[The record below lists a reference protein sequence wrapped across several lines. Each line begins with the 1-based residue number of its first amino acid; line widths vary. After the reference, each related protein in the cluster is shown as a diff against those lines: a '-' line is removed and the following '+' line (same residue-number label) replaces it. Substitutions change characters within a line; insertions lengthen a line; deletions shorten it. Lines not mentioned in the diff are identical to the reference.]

1 MKRIIFFTV
10 FGIGLLMAG
19 SCKETPAKVI
29 KTAPITFKKEGTLT
43 IFKAETDTVLVSL
56 DIEIAESAYEKET
69 GLMYRAGMEIKQGM
83 LFILDVRRHY
93 FHMKNTEFPLDII
106 FIKDDLTIGS
116 FQKNTKPFDE
126 TSLPSNIP
134 VKYALEVNAGLSEKW
149 ALKVGDK
156 IEFDKQ

>member
-1 MKRIIFFTV
+1 M
-10 FGIGLLMAG
+10 GG
-19 SCKETPAKVI
+19 SCKEVPAKVI
-29 KTAPITFKKEGTLT
+29 KTEPITFKKEGTLT
-43 IFKAETDTVLVSL
+43 IFRAKTDSVLVSL
-56 DIEIAESAYEKET
+56 DIEIAESKYDTQT
-69 GLMYRAGMEIKQGM
+69 GLMYRTGMETKQGM
-83 LFILDVRRHY
+83 LFILDVRQHY

-149 ALKVGDK
+149 TLEVGDK
-156 IEFDKQ
+156 IEFEKQ